1 MTREGLLLN
10 FTLPKGKTFPGNP
23 CIGKTILRAVPPR
36 HPVNQ
41 ITQLSSAPLPDL
53 AYADRPCEHERWR
66 WLLGGGLTFSFL
78 FSGRRTTFLYDQL
91 YSQHSKVLD
100 AP

>member
-1 MTREGLLLN
+1 MYYQRVKLSRATLALVKVTR
-10 FTLPKGKTFPGNP
+10 
-23 CIGKTILRAVPPR
+23 KTILRAVPPR